1 MTVKTLAEAQEVC
14 PTTTRRLLTE
24 GALLVDVRE
33 PNEVATLALDVGS
46 VVNIPLSQFEQ
57 RWSELPRDREL
68 VLVCETG
75 ARSLK
80 ATYFLQY
87 QGFERVA
94 NMGGG
99 LVKWMTKG
107 FPVKGQRHEPAAAS
121 SSSCCGSA
129 DAASAPCCDSAA
141 ANTASCCATSSS
153 AAPCCAT
160 SEADVP
166 CCTPAAGGAS
176 AQACC

>member
-1 MTVKTLAEAQEVC
+1 MTVKILAEAKEVC
-14 PTTTRRLLTE
+14 PTTTRRLLSQ

-33 PNEVATLALDVGS
+33 PNEVAALSFDVDS

-75 ARSLK
+75 GRSLK

-107 FPVKGQRHEPAAAS
+107 FPVKGQRHVPAAAEAS
-121 SSSCCGSA
+121 LCCGG
-129 DAASAPCCDSAA
+129 AAPVAAACCDATAVSP
-141 ANTASCCATSSS
+141 ASCCAPTST
-153 AAPCCAT
+153 ANDCCASSDVGT
-160 SEADVP
+160 S
-166 CCTPAAGGAS
+166 CCSQNATSNAAQS
-176 AQACC
+176 CC

>member
-1 MTVKTLAEAQEVC
+1 MTVKTLAEAKEVC
-14 PTTTRRLLTE
+14 PTTTRRLLGE

-33 PNEVATLALDVGS
+33 ATEAAALAFDVDTL
-46 VVNIPLSQFEQ
+46 VHLPLSQFEQ
-57 RWSELPRDREL
+57 RWAELPRDREL

-87 QGFERVA
+87 QGYDHVA

-107 FPVKGQRHEPAAAS
+107 FPVKGRRFEPGIGATAAAATG
-121 SSSCCGSA
+121 CCGSA
-129 DAASAPCCDSAA
+129 PAVAG
-141 ANTASCCATSSS
+141 SCC
-153 AAPCCAT
+153 
-160 SEADVP
+160 
-166 CCTPAAGGAS
+166 G
-176 AQACC
+176 

>member
-1 MTVKTLAEAQEVC
+1 MTAKTLAEAKEVC

-24 GALLVDVRE
+24 GALMVDVRE
-33 PNEVATLALDVGS
+33 ANEVAALAFEVDS

-57 RWSELPRDREL
+57 RWAELPRDREL

-87 QGFERVA
+87 QGYEQVA

-107 FPVKGQRHEPAAAS
+107 FPVKGQRHVPAAAAS
-121 SSSCCGSA
+121 AGSCCGG
-129 DAASAPCCDSAA
+129 AAVAATSCCDPTSVAESPSAPCCSP
-141 ANTASCCATSSS
+141 TESGT
-153 AAPCCAT
+153 
-160 SEADVP
+160 V
-166 CCTPAAGGAS
+166 CCTPAATAGA
-176 AQACC
+176 AQSCC

>member
-1 MTVKTLAEAQEVC
+1 MTAKTLAEAKEVC

-24 GALLVDVRE
+24 GALMVDVRE
-33 PNEVATLALDVGS
+33 PNEVAALAFEVDS

-57 RWSELPRDREL
+57 RWAELPRDREL

-87 QGFERVA
+87 QGYERVA

-99 LVKWMTKG
+99 LLKWMTKG
-107 FPVKGQRHEPAAAS
+107 FPVIGSRFDPATGATAGAAAGCCGGAPAAAGSCCEPAA
-121 SSSCCGSA
+121 GG
-129 DAASAPCCDSAA
+129 AAGCCDSAA
-141 ANTASCCATSSS
+141 PVASTTCCGESQ
-153 AAPCCAT
+153 P
-160 SEADVP
+160 
-166 CCTPAAGGAS
+166 PAS
-176 AQACC
+176 TACCG

>member
-1 MTVKTLAEAQEVC
+1 MTAKTLAEAKEVC
-14 PTTTRRLLTE
+14 PTTTRRLLSE

-33 PNEVATLALDVGS
+33 ANEVAALALDVGS

-57 RWSELPRDREL
+57 RWAELPRDREL

-80 ATYFLQY
+80 ATYYLQY
-87 QGFERVA
+87 QGHERVA

-107 FPVKGQRHEPAAAS
+107 FPVKGQRHVPAAAAS
-121 SSSCCGSA
+121 AGSCCGG
-129 DAASAPCCDSAA
+129 AAVAATSCCDSTVATEASSAPCCSPTESGTGCCSPAA
-141 ANTASCCATSSS
+141 TTGATQSCC
-153 AAPCCAT
+153 
-160 SEADVP
+160 
-166 CCTPAAGGAS
+166 
-176 AQACC
+176 

>member
-1 MTVKTLAEAQEVC
+1 MTAKTLAEAKEVC
-14 PTTTRRLLTE
+14 PTTTRRMLTE

-33 PNEVATLALDVGS
+33 PNEVAALAFDVSS

-57 RWSELPRDREL
+57 RWAELPRDREL

-87 QGFERVA
+87 QGHEHVA

-107 FPVKGQRHEPAAAS
+107 FPVRGQRHVPAAAAAAG
-121 SSSCCGSA
+121 SCCGGAVAAAPSCC
-129 DAASAPCCDSAA
+129 DSTPAASA
-141 ANTASCCATSSS
+141 SCCSPSDGGTA
-153 AAPCCAT
+153 CCAPT
-160 SEADVP
+160 ATAGAAQS
-166 CCTPAAGGAS
+166 CC
-176 AQACC
+176 